1 MRAPLPNAKTL
12 DSGHKVRQTNIMN
25 GITSSMEDYLEA
37 ISIAY
42 DGEKG
47 ARVTDIKILMNVKTP
62 SVSGALKSLEARD
75 LITHEKYGRV
85 KLTKEGQAIAR
96 EVKKR
101 HYIISEFLRDIVGVR
116 PATAEID
123 ACKIEHVL
131 SKETFLKLME
141 FVNNHTKQKPQEK

>member
-47 ARVTDIKILMNVKTP
+47 AR
-62 SVSGALKSLEARD
+62 ARG

>member
-1 MRAPLPNAKTL
+1 
-12 DSGHKVRQTNIMN
+12 MN